1 MADLLAALCHDWTH
15 LRDTT
20 APLPRT
26 WCEHEPALAAH
37 ADLTALEARVHDRQT
52 PTETVD
58 AVFAALLRT
67 HPRDARAGRVV
78 VGLLLPSLAR
88 HRRGGPDGDEH
99 LAQLVAELWHGICHY
114 PIHRRP
120 RAIAANLTL
129 DARRRATRTTTTA
142 NWQPLTDPDLGTDRD
157 TTSGRVHD
165 RLDLAEMARGADI
178 ADQDLLLIAATRV
191 GGWRIAD
198 LATDRGDAD
207 RLRQRRRRAEAR
219 LHRTLAA

>member
-1 MADLLAALCHDWTH
+1 MTDLLAALRRDWTH

-20 APLPRT
+20 TPVPRT
-26 WCEHEPALAAH
+26 WHEHEPALAAY
-37 ADLTALEARVHDRQT
+37 ADLAALEARVHDRQT
-52 PTETVD
+52 PAELVD
-58 AVFAALLRT
+58 AVFAALLRL
-67 HPRDARAGRVV
+67 HPDDARAGRVI

-99 LAQLVAELWHGICHY
+99 LAQFVAELWHGICHY

-142 NWQPLTDPDLGTDRD
+142 DWQALTDPDLGTDRD
-157 TTSGRVHD
+157 TARGRVHD
-165 RLDLAEMARGADI
+165 RLDLGEMARAADVT
-178 ADQDLLLIAATRV
+178 DRDLLLIAATRV

-219 LHRTLAA
+219 LHRTLVA

>member
-1 MADLLAALCHDWTH
+1 MTDLLAALHRDWTH

-20 APLPRT
+20 ATPLRD
-26 WCEHEPALAAH
+26 WQHHEPALVAY
-37 ADLTALEARVHDRQT
+37 ADLAALEACVHDRQT
-52 PTETVD
+52 PDETVD
-58 AVFAALLRT
+58 AAFAALLRI
-67 HPRDARAGRVV
+67 HHHDARAGRVV

-88 HRRGGPDGDEH
+88 NRRGGPDGDEH
-99 LAQLVAELWHGICHY
+99 LAQLVAELWHGISRY

-142 NWQPLTDPDLGTDRD
+142 TWQPLTDRDLSADRD
-157 TTSGRVHD
+157 ATVGRVHD
-165 RLDLAEMARGADI
+165 RIHLAAMARGADI
-178 ADQDLLLIAATRV
+178 ADRDLLLIAATRV

-198 LATDRGDAD
+198 LATNRGDAD
-207 RLRQRRRRAEAR
+207 RLRQRRRRAETR